1 MAENKEEEK
10 EKENKKKKGPFYE
23 ETSRRVKMWQGSSSI
38 LLPLIA

>member
-1 MAENKEEEK
+1 VAENKEE